1 MPLMKIPMSSP
12 DLTDADRQAVMEVIH
27 TPNLS
32 LGPKVIEFE
41 KVFCEYTGASH
52 AIAVNSGTAGLHLC
66 VRAAGVGPG
75 DLVIT
80 TPFSFVASTNALL
93 FENATPVF
101 VDVDPKTGNI
111 DPEQAADA
119 AKNIEKYLPRKF
131 DIRDSTLAHRSLEYP
146 VSNNES
152 RITNIEHRLK
162 ALLPVDVFG
171 QPAAMDKLEAIAR
184 EHGLKVIEDSCEALG
199 ATYKGQQAGTFGDY
213 GIFAFYPNKQMTT
226 GEGGIVITNDD
237 QAAALMRALRNQGRA
252 PGDTWLSH
260 TYLGYNYRLD
270 EMSSAL
276 GITQLRRLDE
286 MLAKRDNV
294 ARWYSERLSEIPG
307 IEIPFI
313 APETTRMSWFV
324 YVIRI
329 DSKIDRGEFASRLE
343 ARGVPARPYF
353 LPIHLQPYMVERFG
367 YRQGD
372 FPVTEDLGRRGLA
385 VPFSGVMSEEQ
396 VEYVCQSIR
405 AELSATS

>member
-1 MPLMKIPMSSP
+1 MPLQKIPMSSP
-12 DLTDADRQAVMEVIH
+12 DLTDADRQAVIEVIN

-32 LGPKVIEFE
+32 LGPKVVEFE
-41 KVFCEYTGASH
+41 KVFCEYTGAKH

-66 VRAAGVGPG
+66 VRAAGIGPG

-93 FENATPVF
+93 FENAIPVF
-101 VDVDPKTGNI
+101 VDVDPKTGNL
-111 DPEQAADA
+111 DVEQVAEAV
-119 AKNIEKYLPRKF
+119 KHIERYLPRK
-131 DIRDSTLAHRSLEYP
+131 SK
-146 VSNNES
+146 
-152 RITNIEHRLK
+152 IENQKLK

-171 QPAAMDKLEAIAR
+171 QPAPMDKINAIAQ

-199 ATYKGQQAGTFGDY
+199 ATYKGRQAGTFGDY

-226 GEGGIVITNDD
+226 GEGGIIITDDD
-237 QAAALMRALRNQGRA
+237 QAAAFMRALRNQGRA

-270 EMSSAL
+270 EMSCAL

-286 MLAKRDNV
+286 MLTKREQV
-294 ARWYSERLSEIPG
+294 AAWYAERLAEIPG

-329 DSKIDRGEFASRLE
+329 DGKIDRGAFANRLE
-343 ARGVPARPYF
+343 ARGVPVRPYF

-367 YRQGD
+367 YRAGD

-385 VPFSGVMSEEQ
+385 VPFSGVMTEEQ
-396 VEYVCQSIR
+396 VEYVCQALR
-405 AELSATS
+405 AELSAA

>member
-1 MPLMKIPMSSP
+1 
-12 DLTDADRQAVMEVIH
+12 
-27 TPNLS
+27 
-32 LGPKVIEFE
+32 
-41 KVFCEYTGASH
+41 
-52 AIAVNSGTAGLHLC
+52 
-66 VRAAGVGPG
+66 VRAAGIGPG

-93 FENATPVF
+93 FENAIPVF
-101 VDVDPKTGNI
+101 VDVDPKTGNL
-111 DPEQAADA
+111 DVEQAADA
-119 AKNIEKYLPRKF
+119 VKHIERYLPRK
-131 DIRDSTLAHRSLEYP
+131 P
-146 VSNNES
+146 K
-152 RITNIEHRLK
+152 IENRELK

-171 QPAAMDKLEAIAR
+171 QPAAMDKITAIAQ

-199 ATYKGQQAGTFGDY
+199 ATYKGRQAGTFGDY

-226 GEGGIVITNDD
+226 GEGGIIITEDD
-237 QAAALMRALRNQGRA
+237 QAAAFMRALRNQGRA

-270 EMSSAL
+270 EMSCAL

-286 MLAKRDNV
+286 MLTKREQV
-294 ARWYSERLSEIPG
+294 AAWYAERLAEIPG

-324 YVIRI
+324 YVIRV
-329 DSKIDRGEFASRLE
+329 DGKIDRGAFAKRLE
-343 ARGVPARPYF
+343 ARGVPVRPYF

-367 YRQGD
+367 YRPGD

-385 VPFSGVMSEEQ
+385 VPFSGVMTEEQ
-396 VEYVCQSIR
+396 VEYVCQALR
-405 AELSATS
+405 AELSAA

>member
-1 MPLMKIPMSSP
+1 
-12 DLTDADRQAVMEVIH
+12 
-27 TPNLS
+27 
-32 LGPKVIEFE
+32 
-41 KVFCEYTGASH
+41 
-52 AIAVNSGTAGLHLC
+52 
-66 VRAAGVGPG
+66 VRAAGIVPG

-93 FENATPVF
+93 FENAIPVF

-111 DPEQAADA
+111 DVAQLKDA
-119 AKNIEKYLPRKF
+119 VESIERYLPRSTF
-131 DIRDSTLAHRSLEYP
+131 NIQPSTL
-146 VSNNES
+146 
-152 RITNIEHRLK
+152 K
-162 ALLPVDVFG
+162 GLLPVDVFG
-171 QPAAMDKLEAIAR
+171 QPAPMDKINAIAR
-184 EHGLKVIEDSCEALG
+184 ERGLKVIEDSCEALG

-226 GEGGIVITNDD
+226 GEGGIIITDDD
-237 QAAALMRALRNQGRA
+237 QAAAFMRALRNQGRA

-276 GITQLRRLDE
+276 GITQLRRLEE
-286 MLAKRDNV
+286 MLVKREQV
-294 ARWYSERLSEIPG
+294 AAWYSERLAEIPG

-329 DSKIDRGEFASRLE
+329 DGKIDRGALASRLE
-343 ARGVPARPYF
+343 ARGVPVRPYF

-367 YRQGD
+367 YREGD

-385 VPFSGVMSEEQ
+385 VPFSGVMTEEQ
-396 VEYVCQSIR
+396 VEYVCQAIR
-405 AELSATS
+405 AELSAA